1 MRRSKLTINWQ
12 LPIGLMKFLTPIFL
26 FGGLGLMVC
35 SLIAIFITSG
45 MLTLTIIRLWRI
57 SKGPL
62 LPLGPMLI
70 ALGVEIVLLVIA
82 ATMVFIG
89 SQWAWWGMRH

>member
-1 MRRSKLTINWQ
+1 
-12 LPIGLMKFLTPIFL
+12 MKFLTPIFL

-35 SLIAIFITSG
+35 SLIAICITSG
-45 MLTLTIIRLWRI
+45 MLTITIIRLWPI

-62 LPLGPMLI
+62 LPLEPMLI
-70 ALGVEIVLLVIA
+70 ALGMEIVLLVIA
-82 ATMVFIG
+82 AAMVFIG